1 MDGFPTPPQAGPTLN
16 DVVPTSEADD
26 ATMTPTA
33 ASKAAADAQRVRS
46 SQPNTV
52 ADVTSTTDVAPPPGI
67 LSRAWTSLASIPSEI
82 ANPTPATASGSPG
95 VGKEFGEGFVRGIHD
110 VASPPTTWLL
120 RQLGVGDAATKQA
133 ADRQQQFEQ
142 QYGSSPV
149 ASVGRTV
156 GQTVATLPVTS
167 GAGALV
173 GRGAVALP
181 GMAGRVAGF
190 LAGTAPAEG
199 VIGRGVQLAGQGAAT
214 GATQAG
220 LTSSA
225 SDQPLGDQLA
235 TGAAVGGVAGPVI
248 GGLTKAVDMLRGYV
262 GGVRPEIAALADK
275 ARQLYRVNIPAPS
288 MLDNPTL
295 RMMAD
300 QTAKWPFSG
309 ADAAALA
316 SQRQIQGA
324 IANQMGSDANT
335 FGPATMKAAADKLS
349 QGYTDALAKVPNVVG
364 GQPLVDALS
373 DIGTDASKYTVGDA
387 TTHVGRA
394 IREVADAFKSGPIT
408 PEAYRSL
415 TGSDGPL
422 AKISNAAPSAAQDY
436 LGRIRDT
443 LKDRLIASS
452 PPGVADDLNKLDAQW
467 RAMKT
472 IQPLAAKST
481 LGDISPGGL
490 QQQVINQS
498 NRFDGSVS
506 GKAYTG
512 GGALGDLG
520 DIGKQFF
527 GAIPDSGTAARLQAM
542 DPVKAAMMAVPGVAS
557 RRFQSWLRGPTVSG
571 RVIDTSLGRPTPNI
585 GRAIPYGLLGA
596 IDAARQ

>member
-1 MDGFPTPPQAGPTLN
+1 MATPTPVMTGNPILDDPDSGQQTFTHPTDNPIISDL
-16 DVVPTSEADD
+16 DVGSNQTG
-26 ATMTPTA
+26 
-33 ASKAAADAQRVRS
+33 S
-46 SQPNTV
+46 S
-52 ADVTSTTDVAPPPGI
+52 SPGI

-82 ANPTPATASGSPG
+82 ANPTPATTSGPPG

-120 RQLGVGDAATKQA
+120 RQLGVGDAATQQA
-133 ADRQQQFEQ
+133 AQRQQQFEQ
-142 QYGSSPV
+142 QYGNSPV

-173 GRGAVALP
+173 TRGAATIP
-181 GMAGRVAGF
+181 GVAGRVVQAVTG
-190 LAGTAPAEG
+190 ATPAEG
-199 VIGRGVQLAGQGAAT
+199 VIGRTAQLAGQGAAT

-225 SDQPLGDQLA
+225 SDQPIGDQML
-235 TGAAVGGVAGPVI
+235 TGAAAGGVAGPVI
-248 GGLTKAVDMLRGYV
+248 GGLTKALDMLRGYV
-262 GGVRPEIAALADK
+262 GGVRPEIADLADK
-275 ARQLYRVNIPAPS
+275 ARQLGITVPAPS
-288 MLDNPTL
+288 MIDNPTL
-295 RMMAD
+295 RMMND
-300 QTAKWPFSG
+300 QVAKWPFSG
-309 ADAAALA
+309 ADASALA
-316 SQRQIQGA
+316 SQRQFQGA
-324 IANQMGSDANT
+324 VAQQMGSNANT
-335 FGPATMKAAADKLS
+335 FGPATMKAAADNLS
-349 QGYTDALAKVPNVVG
+349 QGYTDALAKVPSVVG
-364 GQPLVDALS
+364 GKPLLQDLA

-387 TTHVGRA
+387 TTQVGRA
-394 IREVADAFKSGPIT
+394 IREVTNAFSGGDVT
-408 PEAYRSL
+408 PEAYRAL
-415 TGSDGPL
+415 TASDGPL
-422 AKISNAAPSAAQDY
+422 AQISNAAPSAAQDY
-436 LGRIRDT
+436 LGRIRDA

-512 GGALGDLG
+512 GGTLGDLG

-542 DPVKAAMMAVPGVAS
+542 NPVQAATMAIPGVVS
-557 RRFQSWLRGPTVSG
+557 RPFQSWLRGPTVSG
-571 RVIDTSLGRPTPNI
+571 RVIDTSLGRPTPDI